1 MLKLNSIMKIHLL
14 RDGQAFGP
22 FSAEAIRE
30 LAKLGVVFESDL
42 ARYEGASEW
51 SALVKLREFNV
62 QQASELAF
70 ADFEEPAETAQVD
83 ATPLSPSLALPAL
96 AGLITAGLGG
106 WLWTGVA
113 VAADREFRIISLVIA
128 SCCSGA
134 IIYCSLGGRG
144 TRFQLVACAAT
155 LMGILIGKSGVA
167 WHLTRLTREAEG
179 AAPDVFSW
187 ADLPGLLA
195 EAFARHLPQTFGVS
209 DLLWILLAL
218 ITAWKIPESS
228 SNEA

>member
-1 MLKLNSIMKIHLL
+1 MLKLILIMKIHLL

-22 FSAEAIRE
+22 FSAGSIRE
-30 LAKLGVVFESDL
+30 MVKLGVVFESDL

-51 SALVKLREFNV
+51 IALGKLR
-62 QQASELAF
+62 
-70 ADFEEPAETAQVD
+70 DFHAPGSPGVSPVGFEDPTEIARAE
-83 ATPLSPSLALPAL
+83 ATPVSPSLALAAM
-96 AGLITAGLGG
+96 AGLLTAGLGG
-106 WLWTGVA
+106 WLWTEVA

-128 SCCSGA
+128 SGCSGA

-144 TRFQLVACAAT
+144 TRFQWLACAAT
-155 LMGILIGKSGVA
+155 LVGILIGKSGVA
-167 WHLTRLTREAEG
+167 WHLTRLTRETEG
-179 AAPDVFSW
+179 TASDVVSW
-187 ADLPGLLA
+187 ASLPGLLA

-218 ITAWKIPESS
+218 ITAWKIPEPS